1 MSSSE
6 RVQIKDMAAGNSNGN
21 AMGMAQGTAQPL
33 IPVFKGENYEF
44 WSIRVKTILRS
55 QDLWDFVETGLT
67 EPEEGAELSTAAEA
81 KFNEAKKKDAKAL
94 AIIQQA
100 VHDTVFSRIAT
111 CSTSQQA
118 WNVLKKEFQG
128 DSKVM
133 VVRLQLL
140 RREFETLQMKNDEN
154 ISEFLSKTTAVVS
167 QMRTYGAKIEDQTI
181 VEKVLRSLN
190 SKFDHVVAAIE
201 ESKDLSI
208 FSFDELMGSLQV
220 HEVRINR
227 GVEKEEEKAFQVQDN
242 SFKRGRGRGNYRG
255 GFRGRSPGRGRT
267 YARGKGRGDEQ
278 RSYMNSVQ
286 CYNCGNYGHMKA
298 DCWSKDE
305 QSNFTKEEGD
315 EGEHIDGEEKL
326 FMAQNEKNEETH
338 QSHVWFIDSGCSNH
352 MTGCKSLFSFLDESD
367 KQKVRL
373 GNGCMLYVEGR
384 GTVKLEISPGIF
396 KFLHNVQ
403 YVPALGFNLISVGQL
418 MQNGYL
424 VLFDNG
430 ECCIREKKTGRK
442 MISIMMTKN
451 QMFPLDLSTVGHF
464 VLTARAEEDSTLWH
478 LRYGHLHLKGLTLL
492 RNKGM
497 VTGLPE
503 IRDIKFCQG
512 CAYGKQTRRSFP
524 VGQAWRASE
533 CLELIHADLCGPMQT
548 TSLGGSKFF
557 FLLTDDYSRM
567 SWVYFLESK
576 GQAFDRFK
584 QFKVLVEKQSGLY
597 IKTLRTDRG
606 GEFVSHEFISF
617 CEENGIQRELTT
629 PYTPEQN
636 GVAER
641 KNRTVVEMARSML
654 KGKGLPNNL
663 WAEAVATAV
672 YLLNL
677 SPTRAMLNMVP
688 FEAWNGF
695 TPTVSH
701 LKIFGSLCYSL
712 IPSQN
717 RKKLDQKSQKCI
729 FVGYSTQSKAYRLYN
744 PESKKI
750 LTRRDVIFDESMS
763 WNWQEKDNQEHL
775 QHVQQQV
782 ESIPTSE
789 ADSVMTE
796 QTSPLSPQSTPSP
809 ISTPGTTTP
818 ADQSEGSS
826 TDLSTPAAQR
836 RYRSLADLYETC
848 GFALMV
854 ADPVTFEEAQRQDK
868 WVKAMREEICAINKN
883 NTWLLC
889 ELPAGKRAIGL
900 KWIYKT
906 KYGSNGEVQR
916 HKARLV
922 VKGYS
927 QQAGI
932 DFEETF
938 APVAR
943 FETVRIFLA
952 LAAQRHLIVH
962 QFDVKSAFLNG
973 ELNEEVYVEQPVGFV
988 EKGSEAKVYKLRK
1001 ALYGLKQAPRAWYSH
1016 IDQYFLTIGFQRS
1029 DREPTLYAKRS
1040 GKGDFLMVCLYVDDM
1055 IFAGSSQVLVDE
1067 FKKQMKTEFDMTDLG
1082 SLKFFLGLEVT
1093 QGEDGI
1099 FLKQELYAKE
1109 LLKKFGMIN
1118 CSPVMTPLQ
1127 TNEKLINC
1135 DGDTPANPTSYRSL
1149 VGGLIYLTHTRPD
1162 ITFAVSVVSRF
1173 MENPSQ
1179 THFGAA
1185 KRILRYIAG
1194 TAEFGIWY
1202 SSKCSMTDNGKLY
1215 GYSDSDFGSCLD
1227 DRRSISAHVFSLG
1240 SGVVA
1245 WSSKKQPITA
1255 LSSTEAEYVAVAF
1268 AACQAVWI
1276 RGILSELQEQ
1286 SKAPTII
1293 FCDNKST
1300 IFMTKN
1306 AALHSRTKH
1315 IDTRMHF
1322 IRDLVTGKVV
1332 DIQYCSTHDQLAD
1345 VLTKALPK
1353 DKFIRFRTLLGVC
1366 NYESRGSVESDSY

>member
-118 WNVLKKEFQG
+118 WNVLKKEFQ
-128 DSKVM
+128 
-133 VVRLQLL
+133 
-140 RREFETLQMKNDEN
+140 
-154 ISEFLSKTTAVVS
+154 
-167 QMRTYGAKIEDQTI
+167 
-181 VEKVLRSLN
+181 
-190 SKFDHVVAAIE
+190 
-201 ESKDLSI
+201 
-208 FSFDELMGSLQV
+208 
-220 HEVRINR
+220 VRINR

-338 QSHVWFIDSGCSNH
+338 QSHVWFIDSGCLNH

-451 QMFPLDLSTVGHF
+451 HMFPLDLSTVGHF

-478 LRYGHLHLKGLTLL
+478 L
-492 RNKGM
+492 
-497 VTGLPE
+497 
-503 IRDIKFCQG
+503 
-512 CAYGKQTRRSFP
+512 
-524 VGQAWRASE
+524 
-533 CLELIHADLCGPMQT
+533 
-548 TSLGGSKFF
+548 
-557 FLLTDDYSRM
+557 
-567 SWVYFLESK
+567 
-576 GQAFDRFK
+576 
-584 QFKVLVEKQSGLY
+584 
-597 IKTLRTDRG
+597 
-606 GEFVSHEFISF
+606 
-617 CEENGIQRELTT
+617 
-629 PYTPEQN
+629 
-636 GVAER
+636 
-641 KNRTVVEMARSML
+641 
-654 KGKGLPNNL
+654 
-663 WAEAVATAV
+663 
-672 YLLNL
+672 
-677 SPTRAMLNMVP
+677 
-688 FEAWNGF
+688 
-695 TPTVSH
+695 
-701 LKIFGSLCYSL
+701 
-712 IPSQN
+712 
-717 RKKLDQKSQKCI
+717 
-729 FVGYSTQSKAYRLYN
+729 STQSKAYRLYN
-744 PESKKI
+744 LESKKI

-868 WVKAMREEICAINKN
+868 WVKAM
-883 NTWLLC
+883 
-889 ELPAGKRAIGL
+889 
-900 KWIYKT
+900 
-906 KYGSNGEVQR
+906 
-916 HKARLV
+916 
-922 VKGYS
+922 
-927 QQAGI
+927 
-932 DFEETF
+932 
-938 APVAR
+938 
-943 FETVRIFLA
+943 
-952 LAAQRHLIVH
+952 
-962 QFDVKSAFLNG
+962 
-973 ELNEEVYVEQPVGFV
+973 
-988 EKGSEAKVYKLRK
+988 
-1001 ALYGLKQAPRAWYSH
+1001 
-1016 IDQYFLTIGFQRS
+1016 
-1029 DREPTLYAKRS
+1029 
-1040 GKGDFLMVCLYVDDM
+1040 
-1055 IFAGSSQVLVDE
+1055 
-1067 FKKQMKTEFDMTDLG
+1067 
-1082 SLKFFLGLEVT
+1082 
-1093 QGEDGI
+1093 
-1099 FLKQELYAKE
+1099 
-1109 LLKKFGMIN
+1109 
-1118 CSPVMTPLQ
+1118 
-1127 TNEKLINC
+1127 
-1135 DGDTPANPTSYRSL
+1135 
-1149 VGGLIYLTHTRPD
+1149 
-1162 ITFAVSVVSRF
+1162 
-1173 MENPSQ
+1173 
-1179 THFGAA
+1179 
-1185 KRILRYIAG
+1185 
-1194 TAEFGIWY
+1194 
-1202 SSKCSMTDNGKLY
+1202 
-1215 GYSDSDFGSCLD
+1215 
-1227 DRRSISAHVFSLG
+1227 
-1240 SGVVA
+1240 
-1245 WSSKKQPITA
+1245 
-1255 LSSTEAEYVAVAF
+1255 
-1268 AACQAVWI
+1268 
-1276 RGILSELQEQ
+1276 
-1286 SKAPTII
+1286 
-1293 FCDNKST
+1293 
-1300 IFMTKN
+1300 
-1306 AALHSRTKH
+1306 
-1315 IDTRMHF
+1315 
-1322 IRDLVTGKVV
+1322 
-1332 DIQYCSTHDQLAD
+1332 
-1345 VLTKALPK
+1345 
-1353 DKFIRFRTLLGVC
+1353 
-1366 NYESRGSVESDSY
+1366 

>member
-167 QMRTYGAKIEDQTI
+167 QMRTYGAKIDDQTI

-267 YARGKGRGDEQ
+267 YAHGKGRGDEQ

-338 QSHVWFIDSGCSNH
+338 QSHVWFIDSGYSNH

-478 LRYGHLHLKGLTLL
+478 L
-492 RNKGM
+492 
-497 VTGLPE
+497 
-503 IRDIKFCQG
+503 
-512 CAYGKQTRRSFP
+512 
-524 VGQAWRASE
+524 
-533 CLELIHADLCGPMQT
+533 
-548 TSLGGSKFF
+548 
-557 FLLTDDYSRM
+557 
-567 SWVYFLESK
+567 
-576 GQAFDRFK
+576 
-584 QFKVLVEKQSGLY
+584 
-597 IKTLRTDRG
+597 
-606 GEFVSHEFISF
+606 
-617 CEENGIQRELTT
+617 
-629 PYTPEQN
+629 
-636 GVAER
+636 
-641 KNRTVVEMARSML
+641 
-654 KGKGLPNNL
+654 
-663 WAEAVATAV
+663 
-672 YLLNL
+672 
-677 SPTRAMLNMVP
+677 
-688 FEAWNGF
+688 
-695 TPTVSH
+695 
-701 LKIFGSLCYSL
+701 
-712 IPSQN
+712 
-717 RKKLDQKSQKCI
+717 
-729 FVGYSTQSKAYRLYN
+729 STQSKAYRLYN

-763 WNWQEKDNQEHL
+763 WNWREKDNQEHL

-809 ISTPGTTTP
+809 ISTPSTTTP

-868 WVKAMREEICAINKN
+868 W
-883 NTWLLC
+883 
-889 ELPAGKRAIGL
+889 
-900 KWIYKT
+900 
-906 KYGSNGEVQR
+906 
-916 HKARLV
+916 
-922 VKGYS
+922 
-927 QQAGI
+927 
-932 DFEETF
+932 
-938 APVAR
+938 
-943 FETVRIFLA
+943 
-952 LAAQRHLIVH
+952 
-962 QFDVKSAFLNG
+962 
-973 ELNEEVYVEQPVGFV
+973 
-988 EKGSEAKVYKLRK
+988 
-1001 ALYGLKQAPRAWYSH
+1001 
-1016 IDQYFLTIGFQRS
+1016 RS

-1067 FKKQMKTEFDMTDLG
+1067 FKKHMKTEFDMTDLG

-1127 TNEKLINC
+1127 TNEKLIN
-1135 DGDTPANPTSYRSL
+1135 L
-1149 VGGLIYLTHTRPD
+1149 
-1162 ITFAVSVVSRF
+1162 SVVSRF

>member
-67 EPEEGAELSTAAEA
+67 EPEEGAELSTAAKA

-167 QMRTYGAKIEDQTI
+167 QMRTYGAKIDDQTI

-267 YARGKGRGDEQ
+267 YARGR
-278 RSYMNSVQ
+278 
-286 CYNCGNYGHMKA
+286 
-298 DCWSKDE
+298 CWSKDE

-373 GNGCMLYVEGR
+373 DVSIGFINSGTFRSYSKSRGR
-384 GTVKLEISPGIF
+384 
-396 KFLHNVQ
+396 
-403 YVPALGFNLISVGQL
+403 FN
-418 MQNGYL
+418 
-424 VLFDNG
+424 
-430 ECCIREKKTGRK
+430 
-442 MISIMMTKN
+442 IM
-451 QMFPLDLSTVGHF
+451 
-464 VLTARAEEDSTLWH
+464 
-478 LRYGHLHLKGLTLL
+478 
-492 RNKGM
+492 
-497 VTGLPE
+497 
-503 IRDIKFCQG
+503 
-512 CAYGKQTRRSFP
+512 
-524 VGQAWRASE
+524 AS
-533 CLELIHADLCGPMQT
+533 
-548 TSLGGSKFF
+548 
-557 FLLTDDYSRM
+557 
-567 SWVYFLESK
+567 
-576 GQAFDRFK
+576 
-584 QFKVLVEKQSGLY
+584 
-597 IKTLRTDRG
+597 
-606 GEFVSHEFISF
+606 
-617 CEENGIQRELTT
+617 
-629 PYTPEQN
+629 
-636 GVAER
+636 
-641 KNRTVVEMARSML
+641 
-654 KGKGLPNNL
+654 
-663 WAEAVATAV
+663 
-672 YLLNL
+672 
-677 SPTRAMLNMVP
+677 
-688 FEAWNGF
+688 
-695 TPTVSH
+695 
-701 LKIFGSLCYSL
+701 
-712 IPSQN
+712 
-717 RKKLDQKSQKCI
+717 
-729 FVGYSTQSKAYRLYN
+729 
-744 PESKKI
+744 
-750 LTRRDVIFDESMS
+750 
-763 WNWQEKDNQEHL
+763 QEKDNQEHL

-854 ADPVTFEEAQRQDK
+854 ADP
-868 WVKAMREEICAINKN
+868 
-883 NTWLLC
+883 
-889 ELPAGKRAIGL
+889 
-900 KWIYKT
+900 
-906 KYGSNGEVQR
+906 
-916 HKARLV
+916 
-922 VKGYS
+922 
-927 QQAGI
+927 
-932 DFEETF
+932 
-938 APVAR
+938 
-943 FETVRIFLA
+943 
-952 LAAQRHLIVH
+952 
-962 QFDVKSAFLNG
+962 
-973 ELNEEVYVEQPVGFV
+973 
-988 EKGSEAKVYKLRK
+988 
-1001 ALYGLKQAPRAWYSH
+1001 
-1016 IDQYFLTIGFQRS
+1016 RS

-1127 TNEKLINC
+1127 TNEKLIN
-1135 DGDTPANPTSYRSL
+1135 L
-1149 VGGLIYLTHTRPD
+1149 
-1162 ITFAVSVVSRF
+1162 SVVSRF